1 MSPGV
6 RTRPDILDPPAPRL
20 VPAKVL
26 PGSREEVEVAELGH
40 RAVLRDHRPGEPG
53 PAVSVDHVN
62 KLSVSLVQSGG
73 GRNIQPVEGVGNVHS
88 EERPRRV
95 EA

>member
-6 RTRPDILDPPAPRL
+6 RTRPDILDPPTPRL

-26 PGSREEVEVAELGH
+26 PGSREEVQVAELGH

-62 KLSVSLVQSGG
+62 KLGVSSVEPGG
-73 GRNIQPVEGVGNVHS
+73 GGDVQPVEGVGNVHS
-88 EERPRRV
+88 EQRPGGV